1 MVRPSAV
8 LGALSPARF
17 DGTLWVL
24 FVTALAVTFGLYR
37 LAGSLGVAEASAFN
51 GPPASRAVDL
61 KLVAGAALFGIGWG
75 LGGVCPGP
83 HLVCLGAAPFA
94 PGLWLMMLGVASGIR
109 MAAPIWGAFGGSRLR
124 LRAPPDRVSTVDE
137 IAAAMACPGATIIDV
152 RPLAPAELVDGAF
165 TGVTHALSAV
175 GRRAGHAK
183 GFLEANGYTRVLNA
197 GGVVAHAQTTIAAL
211 GQPLHRHSL
220 GIFLQVFDGP
230 APDGGGSST
239 YTYIVGDAASKECI
253 IIDPVLEQVEHDL
266 KMIDALG
273 LTLTLA
279 LNTHCHADHITGT
292 GAIKRQRAGVTSL
305 ISKASGAKAD
315 CHLKPGEEVR
325 WAEGRRTLT
334 ALATPGHTDGCMC
347 FFDESIGVVFT
358 GDALLIGGCGR
369 TDFQQGSS
377 ETLYESVHNH
387 LFSLPGSTL

>member
-1 MVRPSAV
+1 MDARSMP
-8 LGALSPARF
+8 LGALPADRN
-17 DGTLWVL
+17 TPLI
-24 FVTALAVTFGLYR
+24 LYCR
-37 LAGSLGVAEASAFN
+37 S
-51 GPPASRAVDL
+51 
-61 KLVAGAALFGIGWG
+61 
-75 LGGVCPGP
+75 
-83 HLVCLGAAPFA
+83 
-94 PGLWLMMLGVASGIR
+94 
-109 MAAPIWGAFGGSRLR
+109 
-124 LRAPPDRVSTVDE
+124 
-137 IAAAMACPGATIIDV
+137 
-152 RPLAPAELVDGAF
+152 
-165 TGVTHALSAV
+165 

-387 LFSLPGSTL
+387 LFSLPGSTLVLPAHDYKGRAYSTISAEKSGNPRLSKDKSAFVQIMRDLQLPYPKKIDVSLPANLMCGM